1 MPKKISLIPL
11 PQELKN
17 EQILNTEK
25 TKSYLITLEKHNPNP
40 EYIILQ

>member
-17 EQILNTEK
+17 EQVLNIEK
-25 TKSYLITLEKHNPNP
+25 TKSYLIPLEEP
-40 EYIILQ
+40 

>member
-11 PQELKN
+11 PQEFKN
-17 EQILNTEK
+17 EQILSTEK
-25 TKSYLITLEKHNPNP
+25 TKSYLIPLGKHNPSP